1 VGRRRLRAGILTATL
16 ALLGGAV
23 TGVAPAR
30 AATFTLSGTVA
41 DNSSTPVV
49 DVVVD
54 VLDPPTGNVVATA
67 TTDGTGHYAVSVAQG
82 TYDVRFT
89 PPSGSALAPATI
101 SGEDVATDTV
111 LDVVLQP
118 FPVVTVVAPRYGQTV
133 SDYYD
138 LAATTSAPVD
148 RVEFYID
155 DVLIGQATV
164 GLGWNY
170 HWNSTTVA
178 EGGHKIQAKAYVGA
192 ASALSAPVLF
202 NVKQFAPGQVVDWGQ
217 TTTFPAG
224 GWVRMTKLRDGVWLA
239 ATTVGITK
247 YRAEVWIYKSTD
259 SARTWTRIATVAD
272 GDRLLGN
279 PNLLKVPKGDVLL
292 ATRNWVNLVSY
303 RISVWRSSDNGMHW
317 TGPVK
322 VAGNENPQGNQ
333 YLNMSEPWLFF
344 LPDGRVS
351 IMYADATQAAI
362 GFRQRITQKIS
373 PDSGRT
379 WGSLKIFA
387 AALQDNRSRPGMPVV
402 IRMKN
407 GQYLLLFELGDNDN
421 FYVHYKR
428 SSDGITW
435 TSDLGTR
442 ISTSQQG
449 GPGAV
454 SMSNGRVIVTSN
466 TRAVSYSNDYGKTW
480 QSNDPAFTDSAYWP
494 ALYEIGPGLIADS
507 VSLPTR
513 IRFGLVKSL

>member
-1 VGRRRLRAGILTATL
+1 MAL
-16 ALLGGAV
+16 ALLSGVMAGVPPAAAV
-23 TGVAPAR
+23 
-30 AATFTLSGTVA
+30 TFTLSGAVTDDSA
-41 DNSSTPVV
+41 TPVV
-49 DVVVD
+49 DVIVD
-54 VLDPPTGNVVATA
+54 VLDPPTGTVV
-67 TTDGTGHYAVSVAQG
+67 TTTSTDTSGHYAIAVEQG

-89 PPSGSALAPATI
+89 PPSSSGLEQATTQ
-101 SGEDVATDTV
+101 GEAVDADTV
-111 LDVVLQP
+111 LDVVLP
-118 FPVVTVVAPRYGQTV
+118 STPPPPPVVTVVAPVNGQIV
-133 SDYYD
+133 SDFFD

-155 DVLIGQATV
+155 DVLVGQAFL

-178 EGGHKIQAKAYVGA
+178 QGGHKIQAKAYVGSQS
-192 ASALSAPVLF
+192 ASSPFVLF
-202 NVKQFAPGQVVDWGQ
+202 NVKQFPPGQVIEWGQ
-217 TTTFPAG
+217 TTNFPAG

-247 YRAEVWIYKSTD
+247 YRAEIWIYKSTD
-259 SARTWTRIATVAD
+259 NARTWKKIATVDD

-279 PNLLKVPKGDVLL
+279 PNLLKVPSGDVLL

-303 RISVWRSSDNGMHW
+303 RISVWRSSDNGIHW

-322 VAGNENPQGNQ
+322 VAGNENPHGNQ

-351 IMYADATQAAI
+351 IMYADATQAEI
-362 GFRQRITQKIS
+362 GLRQRITQKIS
-373 PDSGRT
+373 PDGGRT

-407 GQYLLLFELGDNDN
+407 GQYLLLFELGGIDSFN
-421 FYVHYKR
+421 VHYKR
-428 SSDGITW
+428 SNDGFTW
-435 TSDLGTR
+435 TSDFGPRL
-442 ISTSQQG
+442 STNQQG

-466 TRAVSYSNDYGKTW
+466 TMAISYSNDFGNTW
-480 QSNDPAFTDSAYWP
+480 QSNDQAFTDGRWP
-494 ALYEIGPGLIADS
+494 ALYEIGPQEIADS
-507 VSLPTR
+507 ISLPTQL
-513 IRFGLVKSL
+513 RFGVVKSR